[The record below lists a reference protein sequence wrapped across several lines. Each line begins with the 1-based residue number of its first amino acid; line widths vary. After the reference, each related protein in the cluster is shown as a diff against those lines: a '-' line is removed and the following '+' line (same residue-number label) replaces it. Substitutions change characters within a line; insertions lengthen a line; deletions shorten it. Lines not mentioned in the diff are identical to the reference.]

1 MAVIFICFAV
11 NITAVEWLFIIT
23 AIFLVLITEILNS
36 AIEYTVDLVTGDYH
50 ILARY
55 AKDTQLRQCFFKFIC
70 CNCRYDYPLAV
81 FCLNIR
87 RTKYERRNFKEEWL
101 TEVQMHRNVPTHR
114 TQILM

>member
-55 AKDTQLRQCFFKFIC
+55 AKDIAAA
-70 CNCRYDYPLAV
+70 AV
-81 FCLNIR
+81 LFSSLYAVIAG
-87 RTKYERRNFKEEWL
+87 
-101 TEVQMHRNVPTHR
+101 MI
-114 TQILM
+114 ILLPYFV